1 MSWRKQTLPLRQP
14 LKAHFRRHRFLSTLV
29 PCSNNRSMAS
39 NSVRD
44 VCPVCLGRFVD
55 ARVLTCL
62 HSACKGCVDRLAV
75 AAKDGLI
82 DCPLCRA
89 QTRLS
94 SDGAS
99 GLPKDVSVT
108 NTSESCGGGLHECA
122 TCLSEGTNRHASAWC
137 STCHKS
143 FCESHALPHML
154 STSSGA
160 EKHFIGP
167 LPSHDKPS
175 SHPPVDDVAVCSHH
189 REPLKYFCGT
199 CQVLICGECAA
210 VGSHHGHKDVRR
222 IKDVLEERKT
232 HVTKKV
238 DTLEKKVVAKLESS
252 LQEVDDVSTQL
263 GKRAKEVRTHIQEAG
278 QRAKDMVDGHVQQ
291 MIQDVDDLEEYR
303 CKVLDQQRD
312 RIKSHLDA
320 ARNAVEFRD
329 RVMQFCE
336 AGQEAGFSLL
346 HALET
351 RTDSLLSMSVED
363 QPRQHSRLEFQAA
376 RDTDLACKAK
386 DTIGKVIPCQASAKH
401 SEIKGGT
408 THTLVKGKQA
418 TITIRAKDI
427 YGEQLTR
434 GGDFVTAQ
442 CARQASARSGGGALS
457 LTITDNSDG
466 TYALTCLPDTLAVAE
481 YSVELYVNGEK
492 MSAVLV
498 IKCVAYRCAFDPQEC
513 HRSITISQDGRRASI
528 INEAHEGGY
537 KSVVGCTPM
546 QHGQFSWKL
555 KIGQETT
562 YYMFGVA
569 FKPLSPTRNGDY
581 GKAAYC
587 WEETAFYRDGVTVSS
602 KAFLSCWK
610 PNDVIQ
616 LDLDCDG
623 HTLRIT
629 NYQSGETRTFSN
641 LPDKEYFQYAA
652 LNRKGNCLE
661 FVE

>member
-1 MSWRKQTLPLRQP
+1 
-14 LKAHFRRHRFLSTLV
+14 
-29 PCSNNRSMAS
+29 MAS

-62 HSACKGCVDRLAV
+62 HSACKGCIDRLAV
-75 AAKDGLI
+75 TAKGGLI

-122 TCLSEGTNRHASAWC
+122 TCLSEGTDRHASAWC

-167 LPSHDKPS
+167 LPSHDNPS

-199 CQVLICGECAA
+199 CQVLICGECAV
-210 VGSHHGHKDVRR
+210 VGSHHGHKNVRR

-238 DTLEKKVVAKLESS
+238 DTLKKKVVAKLESS

-291 MIQDVDDLEEYR
+291 MMQDVDDLEESR

-312 RIKSHLDA
+312 RLKSHLDA

-351 RTDSLLSMSVED
+351 RTDSLLSMSVEE
-363 QPRQHSRLEFQAA
+363 QPRQHSHLEFQAA
-376 RDTDLACKAK
+376 NDTDLACKAK
-386 DTIGKVIPCQASAKH
+386 EAVGRVVRYQASATH
-401 SEIKGGT
+401 SEIEGGT
-408 THTLVKGKQA
+408 AHTLVKGKQA

-434 GGDFVTAQ
+434 GGDVVTAR
-442 CARQASARSGGGALS
+442 CASKASAGSSVEALS
-457 LTITDNSDG
+457 LIVTDNSDG
-466 TYALTCLPDTLAVAE
+466 TYAVSCQADTLGE
-481 YSVELYVNGEK
+481 YMVELYINGEK

-498 IKCVAYRCAFDPQEC
+498 IKWLMAQYTQAFDSQEC
-513 HRSITISQDGRRASI
+513 HRSITISPDRQRASI
-528 INEAHEGGY
+528 DEACGGGSY
-537 KSVVGCTPM
+537 KTVLGSTPM
-546 QHGQFSWKL
+546 RHGQFSWKL
-555 KIGQETT
+555 KIGQTG

-569 FKPLSPTRNGDY
+569 FKPLSPTFTDDY
-581 GKAAYC
+581 GTAAYC
-587 WEETAFYRDGVTVSS
+587 WESRAYYRDSVTVSS
-602 KAFLSCWK
+602 KARLSSWQ
-610 PNDVIQ
+610 PNDVIR

-629 NYQSGETRTFSN
+629 NYRSGETRTFSN

-652 LNRKGNCLE
+652 LYQKGNSLE